1 MRAHIRVVHFGQAA
15 IFQCI
20 AWGIARCNFSG
31 PEVWDPPKDAANARA
46 MLQRAVELG
55 IDFTDTA
62 HVYGLDDMERLIR
75 GALSP

>member
-1 MRAHIRVVHFGQAA
+1 
-15 IFQCI
+15 
-20 AWGIARCNFSG
+20 
-31 PEVWDPPKDAANARA
+31 